1 MSEAERTQQRWRQ
14 HYGSISSGQ
23 EGDISDASMD
33 SGSSVEEGHQ
43 LGDVASKVQ
52 FALESPATWRDRR
65 REKHFNNS
73 ARLGLQTDEREA
85 ELSEY
90 EARNVLMEDRELDL
104 DKGETYMLEASN
116 VVSPKKLCE
125 LDTSFMH
132 APLEAAR
139 YPGPR
144 SEGSAPGVTKMHS
157 WDKDGSVDGGES
169 PRSPPGGGQRKVG
182 QLERASHFSASKQS
196 PPFVPAE
203 ASKNSIPDA
212 MSEFEEKERFQN
224 SVESKIGNPIPSS
237 GEESSSKQRESR
249 GWQASASPKTP
260 SRRKSRSPT
269 SVGVD
274 LEEQND
280 EISYL
285 RKSLAA
291 AEASAR
297 RWKAAAAAADSQARG
312 FQVALAAT
320 EQTMQVSLTLACV
333 FCVLHVRHLCPVL

>member
-14 HYGSISSGQ
+14 RHGSISSGQ

-52 FALESPATWRDRR
+52 FALKSPDTWRNRR

-90 EARNVLMEDRELDL
+90 EARNVLEDRGLDL

-116 VVSPKKLCE
+116 VVSPQKLRE
-125 LDTSFMH
+125 LDTSFVH
-132 APLEAAR
+132 APLEAAS
-139 YPGPR
+139 YPGSR

-169 PRSPPGGGQRKVG
+169 LRSPLGGGQCKVDK
-182 QLERASHFSASKQS
+182 LERASHFSASNQS

-212 MSEFEEKERFQN
+212 VSEEKERFQN
-224 SVESKIGNPIPSS
+224 PVESRIGSPIPSS
-237 GEESSSKQRESR
+237 GEESSSKQKESR
-249 GWQASASPKTP
+249 GWQASASPRTP
-260 SRRKSRSPT
+260 NRRERHSPT
-269 SVGVD
+269 SAGVD

-285 RKSLAA
+285 KKSLAA
-291 AEASAR
+291 AEAGAR

-320 EQTMQVSLTLACV
+320 EQTMQVSLTLASV
-333 FCVLHVRHLCPVL
+333 FCVLHVRHLCPML